1 MQSDKA
7 AHGPERS
14 RPNLRDLGGG
24 VRVRVRV
31 RVRARARA
39 GRLTV
44 VHSGRVAGKFHPVT
58 LHVLLPTLQGPAL
71 SRALP

>member
-7 AHGPERS
+7 VRGPERC
-14 RPNLRDLGGG
+14 RRNLRDLEGGWVG
-24 VRVRVRV
+24 
-31 RVRARARA
+31 VRARVRA

-44 VHSGRVAGKFHPVT
+44 VHSGRVAGEFHPVT
-58 LHVLLPTLQGPAL
+58 LHILLPTLQGPAL

>member
-7 AHGPERS
+7 VRGPERS
-14 RPNLRDLGGG
+14 RRNLRDLEGGW
-24 VRVRVRV
+24 V